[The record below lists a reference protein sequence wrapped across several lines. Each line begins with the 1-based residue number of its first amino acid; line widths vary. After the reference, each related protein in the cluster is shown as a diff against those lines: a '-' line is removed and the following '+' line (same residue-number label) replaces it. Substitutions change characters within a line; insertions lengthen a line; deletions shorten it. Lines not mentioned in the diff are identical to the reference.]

1 MIGDSK
7 KIKRITRNYAHYR
20 HFKSHVKKPGI
31 KSLVIDDPDTLLEA
45 KRLNAEVY
53 LRKGFIEQ
61 GDLNKEGIISLR
73 ADPHQAHSRYFAA
86 IGDLDGKNRVLA
98 TARQINYKPSAGID
112 SLPLLSRTRVYP
124 EFLKDIKTEGLENY
138 VEISALVKHSSASIV
153 APFLVYRE
161 MLRYSDRQSHKKWIM
176 ALDIAVCKHLESF
189 FGGSI
194 EPIGERTPYP
204 GGDVIPMCLRL
215 DNALDNAREQ
225 IGASAMISRPYRK
238 AALEMFTHDPSHEY
252 ELEQGNPDGGNK

>member
-7 KIKRITRNYAHYR
+7 KIKRISRNYAHYR
-20 HFKSHVKKPGI
+20 HFKNHVKKPGI
-31 KSLVIDDPDTLLEA
+31 KSLVIDDPDTLMEA

-53 LRKGFIEQ
+53 LRKGYIDQ

-73 ADPHQAHSRYFAA
+73 ADPHQAHSCYFAA
-86 IGDLDGKNRVLA
+86 TGNLDGNNRVLA
-98 TARQINYKPSAGID
+98 TARQINYRPSDGID
-112 SLPLLSRTRVYP
+112 SLPVLSRTRIYP
-124 EFLKDIKTEGLENY
+124 EFLKDITTQDLNNY

-161 MLRYSDRQSHKKWIM
+161 MLRYSYRQKHKKWIM

-194 EPIGERTPYP
+194 EPIGESTPYP
-204 GGDVIPMCLRL
+204 GGDVIPMCLQL

-225 IGASAMISRPYRK
+225 LGAGGMISRSYRK
-238 AALEMFTHDPSHEY
+238 AALEMFTHDPSYEY
-252 ELEQGNPDGGNK
+252 ELRQNDSDSGDK